1 MAVLIA
7 IVAILAGLFGII
19 GSIVPAL
26 PGPPVSWLGMLALY
40 FWGGNVFDRDMP
52 LWLLLLMLGIT
63 ILVTILDYTVP
74 ARLTKTTGGSRY
86 ASRGSIVGMILGMFL
101 TPIGM
106 ILGGLLGAFLCEF
119 LFGGKSAGESLKAS
133 MGTFLGF
140 LAGTGLK
147 LLSSCTMMWLII
159 LYL

>member
-1 MAVLIA
+1 MTVLIA
-7 IVAILAGLFGII
+7 ISAVLAGLFGIF

-26 PGPPVSWLGMLALY
+26 PGPPVSWCGMLVLY
-40 FWGGNVFDRDMP
+40 FWGGNVFGREMP
-52 LWLLLLMLGIT
+52 LWLLLLLLAVT
-63 ILVTILDYTVP
+63 IIVSILDYTVP
-74 ARLTKTTGGSRY
+74 ARLTRSTGGSRY
-86 ASRGSIVGMILGMFL
+86 ASRGSIVGMVLGMFL

-106 ILGGLLGAFLCEF
+106 IMGGLLGAFLSEM
-119 LFGGKSAGESLKAS
+119 LLGGKPAGESLKAA

-147 LLSSCTMMWLII
+147 LLSACTMMWLIV